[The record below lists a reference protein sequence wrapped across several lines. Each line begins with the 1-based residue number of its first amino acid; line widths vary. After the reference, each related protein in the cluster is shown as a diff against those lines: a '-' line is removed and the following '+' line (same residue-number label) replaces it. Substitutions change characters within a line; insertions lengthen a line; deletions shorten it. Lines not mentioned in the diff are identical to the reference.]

1 MAAACLDGV
10 NIFHADAPSSLP
22 DSHAAYFKETHSI
35 FRLVFLF
42 LCFDFLILQQIST
55 ESFWDSI
62 LGFDHIG
69 TFEDFELQ
77 TMLVINEVGGKSDGD
92 KKYDQICLIHLKKK

>member
-1 MAAACLDGV
+1 MDFACDEATSVEIPSPACLDGV

-42 LCFDFLILQQIST
+42 LCFDFPILQQISK
-55 ESFWDSI
+55 ESFLDSI
-62 LGFDHIG
+62 LGIDHIG
-69 TFEDFELQ
+69 TSLR
-77 TMLVINEVGGKSDGD
+77 TLAPKHAGD
-92 KKYDQICLIHLKKK
+92 